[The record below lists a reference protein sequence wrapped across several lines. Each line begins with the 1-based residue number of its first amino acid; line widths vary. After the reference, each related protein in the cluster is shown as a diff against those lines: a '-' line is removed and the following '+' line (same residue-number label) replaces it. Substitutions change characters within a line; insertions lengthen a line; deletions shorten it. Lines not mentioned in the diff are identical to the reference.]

1 MRQKNTARIRL
12 PAWTEQK
19 KYPLQNIKDNSY
31 NTYIEIFMHVRKEC
45 EDIGEFT
52 GEQGDV
58 SSR

>member
-1 MRQKNTARIRL
+1 M

-45 EDIGEFT
+45 EDIGRFT